1 MQASPKIMTEIHILK
16 DQQQGAFFRGLR
28 KSMPL
33 WLVVGV
39 ILMNI
44 YFYKSWVLPAC
55 LIVALC
61 IAMPWQ
67 FSGRNR
73 WGDQLIFTPS
83 ELTVMK
89 GGEIVDTIDF
99 QSLKQ
104 KNFNDD
110 TFTCVWEKNG
120 KRKFIIVGRESFS
133 DESWQ
138 KLADAY
144 ENLNHQV
151 V

>member
-1 MQASPKIMTEIHILK
+1 
-16 DQQQGAFFRGLR
+16 
-28 KSMPL
+28 MPL

-39 ILMNI
+39 ILINI
-44 YFYKSWVLPAC
+44 YFYKTWVLPAC

-67 FSGRNR
+67 FSGRNK
-73 WGDQLIFTPS
+73 WGDQLTFTPD
-83 ELTVMK
+83 ELKVMK
-89 GGEIVDTIDF
+89 GGEIVDTINF
-99 QSLKQ
+99 LSLKQ
-104 KNFNDD
+104 KNLNGD

-144 ENLNHQV
+144 GNLNHQV
-151 V
+151 A